1 MFNNKSHLWH
11 PILEFTPKYKL
22 QLVHVVVVLHYVQL
36 GIKLL
41 QRVQI
46 IYEGLLTLSRTYVL
60 FVQAVQVVELEH

>member
-1 MFNNKSHLWH
+1 MS
-11 PILEFTPKYKL
+11 

-46 IYEGLLTLSRTYVL
+46 VYEGREKLSNTYVV
-60 FVQAVQVVELEH
+60 FVQAVQFV